1 MQHIVVF
8 QQHGSGEK
16 KVQGIRRH
24 SLDVIR
30 LEVVSIDI
38 FFPPIIDNPE
48 EYLPPSIEA
57 DLVLDYLRHPD
68 LSQELCARCSASGI
82 PVVASGRKWRMEGV
96 FIPPTCCGLSRN
108 DRLGVYGERFG
119 APELAVELNNGHV
132 RAVRVIRSAPCG
144 ATWDAAER
152 ILGWPFEDAAVRIG
166 LETQFFC
173 YADPA
178 GWDPMYGKSPVHF
191 AGEVHKAAL
200 RRAGESKE
208 ECDSEQS
215 ASLSVPG
222 GVR

>member
-16 KVQGIRRH
+16 KIKGIREH
-24 SLDVIR
+24 GQDIIR
-30 LEVVSIDI
+30 LEVVSIDVFLPSI
-38 FFPPIIDNPE
+38 VDDPE
-48 EYLPPSIEA
+48 EYLPRSIEA

-68 LSQELCARCSASGI
+68 LSQELCIRCSALGI
-82 PVVASGRKWRMEGV
+82 PVVASGKKWRIEGV
-96 FIPPTCCGLSRN
+96 FTPPTCCGLSRN
-108 DRLGVYGERFG
+108 DRLGVYGDRFG
-119 APELAVELNNGHV
+119 APELAVELKNGKVDKVHV
-132 RAVRVIRSAPCG
+132 VRSAPCG
-144 ATWDAAER
+144 ATWNAASR
-152 ILGWPFEDAAVRIG
+152 VLGWPFDDATVRIG

-200 RRAGESKE
+200 RRAGACVGECEDE
-208 ECDSEQS
+208 EFEGL
-215 ASLSVPG
+215 SLPG